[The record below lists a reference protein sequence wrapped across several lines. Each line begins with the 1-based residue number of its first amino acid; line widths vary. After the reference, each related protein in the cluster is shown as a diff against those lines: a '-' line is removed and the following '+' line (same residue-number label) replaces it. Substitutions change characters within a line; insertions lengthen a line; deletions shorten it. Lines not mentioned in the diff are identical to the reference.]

1 MKFSLFTHNG
11 ALNSKPVFEAFAQG
25 VSTLGHEVVYN
36 DLDADVAVIW
46 SVLWHGRMSA
56 NKNVWDHFKKQNKK
70 VIVLE
75 VGALFRG
82 TTWKVGIDGIN
93 RDAIFPDGN
102 NNSDRAEQLGL
113 KLKPCNT
120 NGSKIIICT
129 QHDKSQQW
137 EGMPPIQ
144 QFVVDMIRGVQM
156 WTDKEIVV
164 RPHPRCKLNIPGIEV
179 QAPKQIP
186 GTYDDFDL
194 QFEDVYAVINWSSNP
209 ATQAVM
215 NGIPVF
221 TGQSSLA
228 WDMSIKSLTNINNPL
243 LPDREQWLNN
253 LAYTE
258 WSVPEISQG
267 TPIKHLTSKL

>member
-25 VSTLGHEVVYN
+25 VSTLGHEVTYN
-36 DLDADVAVIW
+36 NLDADVAVIW

-93 RDAIFPDGN
+93 GDAVFPDGN
-102 NNSDRAEQLGL
+102 NKSDRAEQLGL
-113 KLKPCNT
+113 KLKPWNT
-120 NGSKIIICT
+120 DGSKIVICT
-129 QHDKSQQW
+129 QHDKSEQW
-137 EGMPPIQ
+137 TNMPTINQ
-144 QFVVDMIRGVQM
+144 WVGNMVNDIRAY
-156 WTDKEIVV
+156 TDKEIII
-164 RPHPRCKLNIPGIEV
+164 RPHPRCKINIPGVRTII
-179 QAPKQIP
+179 PKQIP

-194 QFEDVYAVINWSSNP
+194 EFDDVYAVVNWSSNP

-215 NGIPVF
+215 AGIP
-221 TGQSSLA
+221 L
-228 WDMSIKSLTNINNPL
+228 
-243 LPDREQWLNN
+243 
-253 LAYTE
+253 
-258 WSVPEISQG
+258 
-267 TPIKHLTSKL
+267 

>member
-93 RDAIFPDGN
+93 GDAVFPDGN
-102 NNSDRAEQLGL
+102 NKSDRAEQLGL
-113 KLKPCNT
+113 KLKPWNT

>member
-1 MKFSLFTHNG
+1 VKFSLFTHNG

-113 KLKPCNT
+113 KLKPWNT

>member
-113 KLKPCNT
+113 KLKPWNT

-267 TPIKHLTSKL
+267 TPIKHLTSLL

>member
-113 KLKPCNT
+113 KLKPWNT

-144 QFVVDMIRGVQM
+144 QFVVDMIRGVQV